1 MAQRN
6 LYFDFLRGI
15 AIMMVV
21 AIHTFIS
28 DCHSVAVR
36 QVMNAAVPLFI
47 AISGFFL
54 SKKNIST
61 KSDHFALL
69 KRQIPK
75 VYIPTLIFSLPFFAL
90 AIHSGESAFKSVVNL
105 FICGFSIYYFIAFI
119 IQCYVALPFVTRLE
133 SKSYKGGVICAT
145 LISLAWVTFTTWHMT
160 INGNSLPLIVYGG
173 PLPCWAMFFVLGV
186 ALGKNT
192 TRNYSLLW
200 PALFTV
206 MAFVASVVSAEY
218 LVETYGKGFGIKPTS
233 FIYSAGLILLLFNR
247 KTENFLSRNNFLF
260 KAIVWIG
267 SISFGIYLMHLFVLS
282 AIVARLPISSWGLR
296 ATLTLLLTA
305 LLIVVMQKVLPKR
318 IHKYLGI

>member
-1 MAQRN
+1 
-6 LYFDFLRGI
+6 
-15 AIMMVV
+15 MMVV

-61 KSDHFALL
+61 KSDHFTLL

-133 SKSYKGGVICAT
+133 SKSYKGGGNLCDSDFARMGDIH
-145 LISLAWVTFTTWHMT
+145 HMAHD
-160 INGNSLPLIVYGG
+160 NQWQQPSADCLRRS
-173 PLPCWAMFFVLGV
+173 ASVLGDV
-186 ALGKNT
+186 LCV
-192 TRNYSLLW
+192 RRC
-200 PALFTV
+200 
-206 MAFVASVVSAEY
+206 
-218 LVETYGKGFGIKPTS
+218 FG
-233 FIYSAGLILLLFNR
+233 
-247 KTENFLSRNNFLF
+247 
-260 KAIVWIG
+260 
-267 SISFGIYLMHLFVLS
+267 
-282 AIVARLPISSWGLR
+282 
-296 ATLTLLLTA
+296 
-305 LLIVVMQKVLPKR
+305 QKHNAKL
-318 IHKYLGI
+318 